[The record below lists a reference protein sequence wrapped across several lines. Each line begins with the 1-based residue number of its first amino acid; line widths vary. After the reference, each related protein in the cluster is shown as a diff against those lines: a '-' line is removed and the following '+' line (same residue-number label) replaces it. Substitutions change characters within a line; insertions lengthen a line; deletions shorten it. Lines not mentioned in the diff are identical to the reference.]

1 MKKYLVY
8 VTRSKVNEFE
18 VEANNSNE
26 AEETVR
32 DLLNKSTILECKI
45 VNAVPTEIKIS
56 SKRMKKERNKCKVI
70 KFHFWWWYKMTN
82 NNLAVIVK
90 TAREKIKISQREL
103 SRRSGVDNNTI
114 SKIEK
119 GVRKKPNVISLIKL
133 SDVLDIDISKLLK
146 ASGYSKN
153 EIQVFFMGGAYV
165 FFQKEK

>member
-32 DLLNKSTILECKI
+32 ELLNKSTILDCKI
-45 VNAVPTEIKIS
+45 VNSVPTEIKIS
-56 SKRMKKERNKCKVI
+56 SRRMKKERNKCKVI
-70 KFHFWWWYKMTN
+70 KFHFWWWYRMMN
-82 NNLAVIVK
+82 NNLAVMVR

-119 GVRKKPNVISLIKL
+119 GIRKKPGVISLIKL

-165 FFQKEK
+165 VFQKEK

>member
-32 DLLNKSTILECKI
+32 DLLNKSSILECKI

-70 KFHFWWWYKMTN
+70 KFRY
-82 NNLAVIVK
+82 
-90 TAREKIKISQREL
+90 
-103 SRRSGVDNNTI
+103 
-114 SKIEK
+114 
-119 GVRKKPNVISLIKL
+119 
-133 SDVLDIDISKLLK
+133 
-146 ASGYSKN
+146 
-153 EIQVFFMGGAYV
+153 
-165 FFQKEK
+165 

>member
-26 AEETVR
+26 AEDIVR
-32 DLLNKSTILECKI
+32 DLLNKSSILECKI
-45 VNAVPTEIKIS
+45 VNSVPTEIKIS

-70 KFHFWWWYKMTN
+70 KFHFWWWYKMKR

-90 TAREKIKISQREL
+90 NAREKINISQREL

-133 SDVLDIDISKLLK
+133 SDVLDIDIGKLLK

-165 FFQKEK
+165 VFQKEK

>member
-18 VEANNSNE
+18 VEANNGNE
-26 AEETVR
+26 AEEIVR
-32 DLLNKSTILECKI
+32 DLLNKSTILDCKI

-70 KFHFWWWYKMTN
+70 KFHFWWWYKMIN
-82 NNLAVIVK
+82 NNLAAIIK
-90 TAREKIKISQREL
+90 TARETLKISQREL

-119 GVRKKPNVISLIKL
+119 GIRKKPNVISLIKL
-133 SDVLDIDISKLLK
+133 SEVLDIDIGKLLK

-153 EIQVFFMGGAYV
+153 EIQVFFIGGAYV

>member
-32 DLLNKSTILECKI
+32 ELLNKSTILDCKI
-45 VNAVPTEIKIS
+45 VNLVPTEIKIT

-70 KFHFWWWYKMTN
+70 KFHFWWWYKMIN
-82 NNLAVIVK
+82 DNLAVIVR

-119 GVRKKPNVISLIKL
+119 GIRKKPNVISLIKL
-133 SDVLDIDISKLLK
+133 SEVLDIDIGKLLK
-146 ASGYSKN
+146 VSGYSKN

-165 FFQKEK
+165 VFQKEK

>member
-56 SKRMKKERNKCKVI
+56 STRMKKERNKCKVI
-70 KFHFWWWYKMTN
+70 KFHF
-82 NNLAVIVK
+82 
-90 TAREKIKISQREL
+90 
-103 SRRSGVDNNTI
+103 
-114 SKIEK
+114 
-119 GVRKKPNVISLIKL
+119 
-133 SDVLDIDISKLLK
+133 
-146 ASGYSKN
+146 
-153 EIQVFFMGGAYV
+153 
-165 FFQKEK
+165 

>member
-18 VEANNSNE
+18 VEANNGNE
-26 AEETVR
+26 AEEIVR
-32 DLLNKSTILECKI
+32 DLLNKSTILDCKI

-70 KFHFWWWYKMTN
+70 KFHFWWWYKMIN
-82 NNLAVIVK
+82 NNLSVIIK
-90 TAREKIKISQREL
+90 TARETLKISQREL

-133 SDVLDIDISKLLK
+133 SDVLDIDIGKLLK

-165 FFQKEK
+165 VFQKEK

>member
-1 MKKYLVY
+1 
-8 VTRSKVNEFE
+8 
-18 VEANNSNE
+18 
-26 AEETVR
+26 
-32 DLLNKSTILECKI
+32 
-45 VNAVPTEIKIS
+45 
-56 SKRMKKERNKCKVI
+56 
-70 KFHFWWWYKMTN
+70 MTN

-153 EIQVFFMGGAYV
+153 EIQIFFMGGAYV
-165 FFQKEK
+165 VFQKEK

>member
-1 MKKYLVY
+1 
-8 VTRSKVNEFE
+8 
-18 VEANNSNE
+18 
-26 AEETVR
+26 
-32 DLLNKSTILECKI
+32 
-45 VNAVPTEIKIS
+45 
-56 SKRMKKERNKCKVI
+56 
-70 KFHFWWWYKMTN
+70 MTS

-103 SRRSGVDNNTI
+103 SRRSRVDNNTI

-133 SDVLDIDISKLLK
+133 SDVLDIDIGKLLK

-165 FFQKEK
+165 VFQKEK

>member
-18 VEANNSNE
+18 VEANNGNE
-26 AEETVR
+26 AEEIVR
-32 DLLNKSTILECKI
+32 DLLNKSTILDCKI

-70 KFHFWWWYKMTN
+70 KFHFWWWYKMIN
-82 NNLAVIVK
+82 NNLAVIIK
-90 TAREKIKISQREL
+90 TARETLKISQREL

-119 GVRKKPNVISLIKL
+119 GIRKKPNVISLIKL
-133 SDVLDIDISKLLK
+133 SEVLDIDIGKLLK
-146 ASGYSKN
+146 VSGYSKN

-165 FFQKEK
+165 VFQKEK

>member
-18 VEANNSNE
+18 VEANNGNE
-26 AEETVR
+26 AEEIVR
-32 DLLNKSTILECKI
+32 DLLNKSTILDCKI

-70 KFHFWWWYKMTN
+70 KFHFWWWYKMIN
-82 NNLAVIVK
+82 NNLSVIIK
-90 TAREKIKISQREL
+90 TARETLKISQREL

-119 GVRKKPNVISLIKL
+119 SVRKKPNVISLIKL

-165 FFQKEK
+165 VFQKEK